1 MAAHGQVDPKTIL
14 VVDDDISVLTV
25 IKCMLESSDYN
36 VLLAN
41 NAEVA
46 MRMAERE
53 DLSID
58 LLLTDVI
65 MPETNGPDLAKSI
78 LAIRPALKVLFMSG
92 YADSDVVRVKV
103 LEHALGFLPKPFTSD
118 SLLDTVNRVLI
129 APAPGPRS
137 LSAVASGRIR

>member
-1 MAAHGQVDPKTIL
+1 MAFEGQLDPKTIL

-25 IKCMLESSDYN
+25 VKCMLESSDYN

-46 MRMAERE
+46 LRMAERD

-65 MPETNGPDLAKSI
+65 MPDLNGSDLAKRI
-78 LAIRPALKVLFMSG
+78 QAIRPSIKVLFMSG
-92 YADSDVVRVKV
+92 CTDSDVVRVKV
-103 LEHALGFLPKPFTSD
+103 LEPEFGFLPKPFTSD
-118 SLLDTVNRVLI
+118 SLLDTVQRILI
-129 APAPGPRS
+129 AAPARS
-137 LSAVASGRIR
+137 FAAKASGRPQ